1 MASENT
7 AAPFTPGAFGRYFLL
22 ERLAV
27 GGMAEIFKAKQSGAH
42 GFEKILVIK
51 RILPH
56 LAADPEFLSMFI
68 DEAKLQCMLSHPKI
82 VNVLEFGHEHEQYFI
97 ALEYVDGMDAL
108 GLLRACAHKRQRLPV
123 RLAVHIASEVLDALD
138 YAHGKAGDDGGALG
152 IVHRDVSPSNVFI
165 ARRGDVKLGDF
176 GIARAAEQQRQSKTQ
191 AGTLKGK
198 YGYMAPE
205 QVVGADV
212 DGRADIFAVGIV
224 LAEMLMGR
232 RLFTAPND
240 LDVLLMV
247 RDARLDRL
255 DRYGQDIP
263 PSLRKMLNKLLARD
277 LRERFATAGAARDAL
292 QEFLFEARQRVGAR
306 DLGAFIDSLREE
318 EPAQKEEDSGLLL
331 MIGEDTNSRN
341 EAARQRQEAVARA
354 ASDPQIKREAK
365 EMEAR
370 RASEPRLITPS
381 EPRMIVPPEMK
392 AEPSQSTASSL
403 MDLADTG
410 PFIEPA
416 SVPNMTQP
424 AAVTEP
430 VSTSLS
436 SAITVPAATQP
447 SMQPDPMPAP
457 AEPRSELPA
466 EAPGEAGDLQG
477 DFGDVSPARLFARLA
492 TERETGQLVVEG
504 GPVMKE
510 IFLVDGV
517 PEFVSS
523 NVPTE
528 RFGEYLVA
536 RGVISPGELSM
547 ALAIL
552 PRFQGK
558 LGDTLV
564 GLSLLRP
571 LEVFRHL
578 TRQVREKII
587 DVFGWTHGRYRFH
600 RGLINHREAFPLG
613 LDAFEI
619 LGAGVAGL
627 PLTTVLAR
635 LERVGDRR
643 VRRVERQR
651 PTPEHFRVG
660 AGPRELWQRL
670 DGKRTVGEWIRRYE
684 QPDQLLTLCR
694 TLYLLI
700 ESDLA
705 ALD

>member
-1 MASENT
+1 MATEHT
-7 AAPFTPGAFGRYFLL
+7 PAPFTPSAFGRYFLL
-22 ERLAV
+22 ERLAI

-56 LAADPEFLSMFI
+56 LAADPEFLGMFV
-68 DEAKLQCMLSHPKI
+68 DEAKLQCALMHPKI
-82 VNVLEFGHEHEQYFI
+82 VQVLEFGQVDNQYYI
-97 ALEYVDGMDAL
+97 ALEYVDGMDTL
-108 GLLRACAHKRQRLPV
+108 GLLRGCAHRRMRLPV

-138 YAHGKAGDDGGALG
+138 YAHSQRASDGTSLG

-165 ARRGDVKLGDF
+165 SKRGDVKLGDF
-176 GIARAAEQQRQSKTQ
+176 GIARAVEKSRQSKTQ

-205 QVVGADV
+205 QVVGGEI
-212 DGRADIFAVGIV
+212 DGRADQFAVGIV

-247 RDARLDRL
+247 RDARLERL
-255 DRYGQDIP
+255 DRHGADIP
-263 PSLRKMLNKLLARD
+263 PALRKILNRMLARNPG
-277 LRERFATAGAARDAL
+277 ERFPSAANTREAL
-292 QEFLFEARQRVGAR
+292 QDFLYEARQRVGAS
-306 DLGAFIDSLREE
+306 DLGGFLESL
-318 EPAQKEEDSGLLL
+318 KEEQAQPEPIGDSGLI
-331 MIGEDTNSRN
+331 MVGEDTRARR
-341 EAARQRQEAVARA
+341 EAAERQRQAVLRA
-354 ASDPQIKREAK
+354 SKEPAMQRAAK
-365 EMEAR
+365 EMEKVVSQEVQR
-370 RASEPRLITPS
+370 YASGDNIPRLVAQGEPLLTPAT
-381 EPRMIVPPEMK
+381 PPLMPPPAATAAAPEVV
-392 AEPSQSTASSL
+392 ASSL
-403 MDLADTG
+403 NDLADTG

-416 SVPNMTQP
+416 SAPTPQLRLEGTPTPVEEADAPDQK
-424 AAVTEP
+424 AEFTE
-430 VSTSLS
+430 
-436 SAITVPAATQP
+436 IT
-447 SMQPDPMPAP
+447 
-457 AEPRSELPA
+457 
-466 EAPGEAGDLQG
+466 
-477 DFGDVSPARLFARLA
+477 PARLFARLA
-492 TERETGQLVVEG
+492 TDRETGQLVVERDG
-504 GPVMKE
+504 VIKE

-523 NVPTE
+523 NVPSE
-528 RFGEYLVA
+528 RFGEYLVSH
-536 RGVISPGELSM
+536 GVISPGELSM

-587 DVFGWTHGRYRFH
+587 DVFAWTSGRYRFY
-600 RGLINHREAFPLG
+600 RGRTNQRESFPLG

-627 PLTTVLAR
+627 PLENVRGR
-635 LERVGDRR
+635 LERSGGKR
-643 VRRVERQR
+643 VKRVERQR
-651 PTPEHFRVG
+651 PSPEHFRVG

-670 DGKRTVGEWIRRYE
+670 DGKRSVNEWIRRYD
-684 QPDQLLTLCR
+684 QPEQLLTLCR

-705 ALD
+705 SLD

>member
-1 MASENT
+1 MATEST
-7 AAPFTPGAFGRYFLL
+7 PAPFSPCAFGRYQLL

-68 DEAKLQCMLSHPKI
+68 DEAKLQCALQHPKI
-82 VNVLEFGHEHEQYFI
+82 VQVFEFGEADDQYYI
-97 ALEYVDGMDAL
+97 ALEFVDGMDTL
-108 GLLRACAHKRQRLPV
+108 GVLRACAHKRQRLPV
-123 RLAVHIASEVLDALD
+123 RLAVHIGCEVLDALD
-138 YAHGKAGDDGGALG
+138 YAHSVRGQDGHLLG

-165 ARRGDVKLGDF
+165 SRRGDVKLGDF
-176 GIARAAEQQRQSKTQ
+176 GIARALDQQRQSKTQ

-205 QVVGADV
+205 QVIGNDL
-212 DGRADIFAVGIV
+212 DGRADQFAVGIV

-255 DRYGQDIP
+255 DRYGADIP
-263 PSLRKMLNKLLARD
+263 SPLRRILDKMLSRDRD
-277 LRERFATAGAARDAL
+277 LRFSTAQAARETL
-292 QEFLFEARQRVGAR
+292 LEFLYEARQRVGPH
-306 DLGAFIDSLREE
+306 DLGQFLDTLKAEAPPPPAEE
-318 EPAQKEEDSGLLL
+318 RNLA
-331 MIGEDTNSRN
+331 MMGEDTKN
-341 EAARQRQEAVARA
+341 RQRAAEQQRLAVLSASKQPDVQRA
-354 ASDPQIKREAK
+354 AK
-365 EMEAR
+365 EVE
-370 RASEPRLITPS
+370 RAISGEQPRLTLTPPATLTPPLGRAVGSAPNSSPLLTPVAPINDDGIPSIQITEDVS
-381 EPRMIVPPEMK
+381 
-392 AEPSQSTASSL
+392 
-403 MDLADTG
+403 TG

-416 SVPNMTQP
+416 SAPSPSLFGPGASTPTPPVQVTPTPTPQAFAGETGAPDMQGEFSEMT
-424 AAVTEP
+424 AA
-430 VSTSLS
+430 
-436 SAITVPAATQP
+436 A
-447 SMQPDPMPAP
+447 
-457 AEPRSELPA
+457 
-466 EAPGEAGDLQG
+466 
-477 DFGDVSPARLFARLA
+477 LFARLA
-492 TERETGQLVVEG
+492 TDRDTGQLIVERA
-504 GPVMKE
+504 PVMKE

-517 PEFVSS
+517 PEFVAS
-523 NVPTE
+523 NVSSE
-528 RFGEYLVA
+528 RFGEYLVGK
-536 RGVISPGELSM
+536 GVISPGELSM

-587 DVFGWTHGRYRFH
+587 DVFQWNTGRYRFY
-600 RGLINHREAFPLG
+600 RGRVNARESFPLG

-627 PLTTVLAR
+627 PMETVR
-635 LERVGDRR
+635 LRLDKIASKKVK
-643 VRRVERQR
+643 RVEKPR

-670 DGKRTVGEWIRRYE
+670 DGKRTVGEWIRRYD
-684 QPDQLLTLCR
+684 QPEQLLTLCR

-700 ESDLA
+700 ESELA
-705 ALD
+705 TIE

>member
-1 MASENT
+1 MPSES
-7 AAPFTPGAFGRYFLL
+7 PPAFQPCGYGRYQLL

-27 GGMAEIFKAKQSGAH
+27 GGMAEIFRARASGDH

-56 LAADPEFLSMFI
+56 LAIDPDFLAMFI
-68 DEAKLQCMLSHPKI
+68 DEAKLQCTLQHPKI
-82 VNVLEFGHEHEQYFI
+82 VQVLEFGQADGQYYM
-97 ALEYVDGMDAL
+97 ALEFVDGMDTL
-108 GLLRACAHKRQRLPV
+108 GLLRACAHKRQRMPV
-123 RLAVHIASEVLDALD
+123 RLAVHIAAEVLDALD
-138 YAHGKAGDDGGALG
+138 FAHAKHDANGRLLG
-152 IVHRDVSPSNVFI
+152 VVHRDVSPSNIFI
-165 ARRGDVKLGDF
+165 SRRGDVKLGDF
-176 GIARAAEQQRQSKTQ
+176 GIARASEKERQSKTQ

-212 DGRADIFAVGIV
+212 DARADQFAVGIV
-224 LAEMLMGR
+224 LSEMLMGR

-255 DRYGQDIP
+255 EKHGADIP
-263 PSLRKMLNKLLARD
+263 AALREILNKILARD
-277 LRERFATAGAARDAL
+277 PERRFPTAGAARDAL
-292 QEFLFEARQRVGAR
+292 QEFLFEARQRVSAN
-306 DLGAFIDSLREE
+306 DLGAFLTQNLETRAPELLPGE
-318 EPAQKEEDSGLLL
+318 SGLI
-331 MIGEDTNSRN
+331 MIGENTRAKAK
-341 EAARQRQEAVARA
+341 EAQEMRKAVRAAAREPAVITRAQE
-354 ASDPQIKREAK
+354 I
-365 EMEAR
+365 
-370 RASEPRLITPS
+370 
-381 EPRMIVPPEMK
+381 
-392 AEPSQSTASSL
+392 
-403 MDLADTG
+403 ADSG
-410 PFIEPA
+410 PFIEEA
-416 SVPNMTQP
+416 SLNP
-424 AAVTEP
+424 
-430 VSTSLS
+430 
-436 SAITVPAATQP
+436 
-447 SMQPDPMPAP
+447 PAP
-457 AEPRSELPA
+457 AEVKKPPTDA
-466 EAPGEAGDLQG
+466 DQGGE
-477 DFGDVSPARLFARLA
+477 FGVMTPARLFARLA
-492 TERETGQLVVEG
+492 AERATGQLVVER
-504 GPVMKE
+504 GPVSKE
-510 IFLVDGV
+510 IFLVDGA

-523 NVPTE
+523 NVPSE

-536 RGVISPGELSM
+536 KGVISPGELSM

-587 DVFGWTHGRYRFH
+587 DVFGWGDGRYRFYSG
-600 RGLINHREAFPLG
+600 RTNQREAFPLG

-619 LGAGVAGL
+619 LGAGVAGM
-627 PLTTVLAR
+627 PLSTLRTGLDRLA
-635 LERVGDRR
+635 DKK
-643 VRRVERQR
+643 VRRIERAR

-670 DGKRTVGEWIRRYE
+670 DGRRTVAEWMRRYE

-705 ALD
+705 AAD